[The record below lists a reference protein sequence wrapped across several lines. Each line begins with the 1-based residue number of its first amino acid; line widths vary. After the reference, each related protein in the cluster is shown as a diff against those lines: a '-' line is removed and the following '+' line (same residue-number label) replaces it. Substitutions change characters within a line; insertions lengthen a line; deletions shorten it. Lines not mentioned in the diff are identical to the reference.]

1 MSSLRSDIQY
11 DALHPRDHERIARF
25 IGDQAGIQL
34 PEHKRN
40 LIETRLRKRQ
50 RALGY
55 QTLRDYVGEALKP
68 GSKETLFLIDALT
81 TNKTEFFREASHYEW
96 YMRYLKEH
104 RGTETIQIWSAG
116 CSSGEEPYTL
126 SMLAIE
132 QDAIVRI
139 VATDISCSMLDVAR
153 RAIYLHKTVTP
164 VPLALRNKYL
174 LRRKTD
180 DRDEV
185 KIARAVRQNVRFDE
199 FNLITDDFAVM
210 PRFDMIFCRNVMIYF
225 NPLQRQQLVDRFYR
239 QLKPGGLFFIGHS
252 ESLKETADKFNSVVP
267 TVYQRGK

>member
-11 DALHPRDHERIARF
+11 DALHPRDHQRIARF
-25 IGDQAGIQL
+25 IGEQAGIQL

-55 QTLRDYVGEALKP
+55 QTLRDYVGEALTP
-68 GSKETLFLIDALT
+68 GSDETLFLIDALT

-96 YMRYLKEH
+96 YTRYLKENGRAEPIH
-104 RGTETIQIWSAG
+104 IWSAG

-126 SMLAIE
+126 SMLAME
-132 QDAIVRI
+132 ERADVRI
-139 VATDISCSMLDVAR
+139 VATDISCSMLELAR

-180 DRDEV
+180 GRDEV
-185 KIARAVRQNVRFDE
+185 KIARAVREKVRFDE
-199 FNLITDDFAVM
+199 FNLITDDFAAM

-225 NPLQRQQLVDRFYR
+225 NTLQRQQLVDRFYR
-239 QLKPGGLFFIGHS
+239 QLKPGGMFFIGHS
-252 ESLKETADKFNSVVP
+252 ESLKDTAGKFDIVVP
-267 TVYQRGK
+267 TVYLRGA